1 MQLQIV
7 PIHETQV
14 QQLVCWR
21 YAPPY
26 EVYNLDPNSDEA
38 TLAYF
43 LDPANAYHAILDESG
58 EMVGFCSFGTDGQV
72 PGGDYRADALDIGM
86 GMRPDLTGHGHGAT
100 FRDAVIA
107 FALDNYAPPT
117 LRVTIADFNQR
128 AKRVW
133 EKAGFEP
140 VQRFRS
146 EFSGLEF
153 VVFMKR
159 VTMDMNDDINDENWL
174 HADTI
179 KCPYCAQNLYRVD
192 HSPMLDNHTLYC
204 SKCAN
209 SVEVSFYDPIYSAVY
224 QTMLCRGVVQYREF
238 MQEIEQRLKPCSCGG
253 LFKHDA
259 ARRCY
264 NCGYE
269 VIKNE
274 TGVDLLPDFFGI
286 DIGERDPSEEEM
298 NLVYSFEAKH
308 IRRENIWK

>member
-38 TLAYF
+38 TLVYF

-58 EMVGFCSFGTDGQV
+58 EMVGFCSFGADGQV
-72 PGGDYRADALDIGM
+72 PGGDYSSAALDIGM

-107 FALDNYAPPT
+107 FALDNYTPPT

-133 EKAGFEP
+133 EKAGFEA

-153 VVFMKR
+153 VVFVKR
-159 VTMDMNDDINDENWL
+159 L
-174 HADTI
+174 
-179 KCPYCAQNLYRVD
+179 
-192 HSPMLDNHTLYC
+192 
-204 SKCAN
+204 
-209 SVEVSFYDPIYSAVY
+209 
-224 QTMLCRGVVQYREF
+224 
-238 MQEIEQRLKPCSCGG
+238 
-253 LFKHDA
+253 
-259 ARRCY
+259 
-264 NCGYE
+264 
-269 VIKNE
+269 
-274 TGVDLLPDFFGI
+274 
-286 DIGERDPSEEEM
+286 
-298 NLVYSFEAKH
+298 
-308 IRRENIWK
+308 RRERMFCFVADG